1 MEADELLDLAVS
13 MQWGTDVLKEIA
25 AEVLLAAT
33 TPKGSMLGSREYG
46 TGINDARSE
55 PTGPVRNMVLAM
67 EAVHSIQY
75 YNDHVLSSE
84 ERRVAVIYDEIEI
97 DTVNSAQGELS
108 ITVPYIPV
116 RAL

>member
-13 MQWGTDVLKEIA
+13 MQWPADIDKEIA
-25 AEVLLAAT
+25 AEVLLAST
-33 TPKGSMLGSREYG
+33 TPKGSVLGNREYG

-55 PTGPVRNMVLAM
+55 PTGAIRNMVLAT
-67 EAVHSIQY
+67 EAVHSIQI
-75 YNDHVLSSE
+75 YNDEVLSRD

-97 DTVNSAQGELS
+97 DVIDSAQGELA

-116 RAL
+116 RKL